1 MLFKPTA
8 IQAEPNYNTAFTRGL
23 LHALTATARAKPH
36 ETEAEYKERYTAI
49 ATAFASFAP
58 RDPLEQM
65 LAAQFVAAHHAAL
78 DCLAQAM
85 AAEDAP
91 AHDRLHRVHAG
102 LNRAMNT
109 TMRLLTKAQA
119 RPAESLRPPPV
130 IEAPAQPEPIIALN
144 PMQEPIRREK
154 PGAAAGPAFKVTRD
168 PAKMTDAELESAIA
182 AAKAEEA
189 RMNRTGAR
197 ERMIA

>member
-1 MLFKPTA
+1 MLLKPTS

-23 LHALTATARAKPH
+23 LLALTATTRAKPH

-58 RDPLEQM
+58 RDSLEQM

-85 AAEDAP
+85 AAEDAQ

-130 IEAPAQPEPIIALN
+130 IEAPAQPEPNVALK

-154 PGAAAGPAFKVTRD
+154 PRAATGPAFRVTRD
-168 PAKMTDAELESAIA
+168 PAKMTDAELEAAIA
-182 AAKAEEA
+182 AAEAEEA
-189 RMNRTGAR
+189 RMNRTGAQS
-197 ERMIA
+197 AVL